1 MISYCPLEDE
11 TPPQIKRPAALP
23 AAQPMANQQPSENTE
38 CNYLVMFFILG
49 VLGLAITDNIRK

>member
-1 MISYCPLEDE
+1 MISYCPLEDD
-11 TPPQIKRPAALP
+11 PPIRPSRPVQAPPIKIS
-23 AAQPMANQQPSENTE
+23 NDPSENTE